1 MKVLLKEWVK
11 NAFLKFSKTHS
22 QASKL
27 LLEELGLNI
36 ILHILTGNLPDSQ
49 PLCHS
54 HFSYTMDHG
63 NSRWMLQANLASDQA
78 TSVLKNLLLFVMHF
92 YAFRHWLLTIVLKRN
107 FCHYAKQPWYVLFS
121 TFCSQKSSLKK
132 VAKCFLK
139 LFSFLRYLSFSPA
152 IFGHVGKQLDR
163 KANVISKFMTS
174 QDGNNISSRCNQ
186 TWNLIS

>member
-1 MKVLLKEWVK
+1 
-11 NAFLKFSKTHS
+11 
-22 QASKL
+22 
-27 LLEELGLNI
+27 
-36 ILHILTGNLPDSQ
+36 
-49 PLCHS
+49 
-54 HFSYTMDHG
+54 
-63 NSRWMLQANLASDQA
+63 MLQANLASDQA

-121 TFCSQKSSLKK
+121 TFCSQKSCLKK
-132 VAKCFLK
+132 VEKCFLK
-139 LFSFLRYLSFSPA
+139 LFLFLRYLSFSPA

-186 TWNLIS
+186 T